1 MARPHNRSAVV
12 DPFTH
17 QSLEVTNERIIGVIN
32 HGHPPK
38 QETLFAIPFRERL
51 ADSAGATDMNVD
63 GSVTAV
69 DYTVNAINDR
79 DIYIRSLS
87 VEIGD
92 TGSPALN
99 KFGALAELTNGVEM
113 CYVTQD
119 NGSFVIHDG
128 IKTNLEFIRLGV
140 DTAGVGT
147 GSDAFLADV
156 SGGGTSK
163 SYLPIIDIQE
173 TFGLPFGLK
182 LREKTLDKLV
192 FKVQD
197 DLTGLAEFNVIAY
210 GIQI

>member
-1 MARPHNRSAVV
+1 MHNSSAVT
-12 DPFTH
+12 DPFNGR
-17 QSLEVTNERIIGVIN
+17 SMEVTPERAVNVIN

-38 QETLFAIPFRERL
+38 SETLFAIPFRQRVK
-51 ADSAGATDMNVD
+51 DSGGVSDMNID
-63 GSVTAV
+63 GSVTNV
-69 DYTVNAINDR
+69 DYTVDAIQGR

-99 KFGALAELTNGVEM
+99 KFGALSELANGVEL

-119 NGSFVIHDG
+119 QGSFVIHDG

-140 DTAGVGT
+140 DTYSIGT
-147 GSDAFLADV
+147 GADSFLADV
-156 SGGGTSK
+156 SGGGTTK

-182 LREKTLDKLV
+182 LREATKDKFNV
-192 FKVQD
+192 KIKD
-197 DLTGLAEFNVIAY
+197 NLTGLTEFNIIAY